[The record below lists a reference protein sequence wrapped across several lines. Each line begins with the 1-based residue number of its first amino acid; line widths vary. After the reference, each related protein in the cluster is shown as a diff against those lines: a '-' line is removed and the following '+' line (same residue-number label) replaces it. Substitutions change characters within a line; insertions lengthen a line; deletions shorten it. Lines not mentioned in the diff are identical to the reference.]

1 MILTSK
7 LYFPFGFFR
16 PKHSEKHVL
25 NVLFLMENSKV
36 LMVTNIKIYTVC
48 FVSRYFEQSI
58 ELLKLSAFFDDS
70 R

>member
-16 PKHSEKHVL
+16 PRHSEKHVL

-36 LMVTNIKIYTVC
+36 LMVTNIKNILC
-48 FVSRYFEQSI
+48 A
-58 ELLKLSAFFDDS
+58 L
-70 R
+70 